1 MNREV
6 VIPGGAGIYP
16 LQGDVESTAGNQ
28 NVTVVGWQ
36 GTPIAPNT
44 NESGS
49 IYQFDQ
55 SVNEWVPILRA
66 SIQVNGISVSDDPL
80 ISVNVAKPILV
91 NGS

>member
-16 LQGDVESTAGNQ
+16 LQGDVQSTAGNQ
-28 NVTVVGWQ
+28 VVTVTGWQ
-36 GTPIAPNT
+36 GTPIAVNT
-44 NESGS
+44 NESGAV
-49 IYQFDQ
+49 YQFVQ
-55 SVNEWVPILRA
+55 AANEWQPILRA
-66 SIQVNGISVSDDPL
+66 SIQVNGITVSDDPL